1 MPITLAGLGI
11 IFVPIINSSFELPV
25 VNCFIPSCKLLI
37 IVSSYISVFVKCII
51 TDSCDMIK
59 VLQWRYCVL
68 KLTTGAYMNV

>member
-1 MPITLAGLGI
+1 MPITLAGLG
-11 IFVPIINSSFELPV
+11 IINSSFELPV

-37 IVSSYISVFVKCII
+37 IVSSYISVFVKCI

-68 KLTTGAYMNV
+68 KLTTGA